1 MMTKVNIQGFMTTTQ
16 ASEASGLTAHRI
28 GCLVRAGEIDAMK
41 SGNTLLVDAT
51 SLQAYAKANKGRGRP
66 MDARTAYGALW
77 LLSGLDA
84 DWLSYAQARRLR
96 IRLRSCS
103 AEELSW
109 QLRKRA
115 QTRRY
120 RASGSFLTGISDSLV
135 LSGASSGLLG
145 DFGLLKTDGT
155 VEGYCREEDIGR
167 LEKNF
172 FLAKDTHGN
181 VAARVASWLPEAPD
195 GEMPIAVVAAD
206 LAQSLDA
213 REREAGFDIL
223 RRLLDEH
230 REV

>member
-1 MMTKVNIQGFMTTTQ
+1 MVTGANIQGYLTTSQ
-16 ASEASGLTAHRI
+16 AAQATGLTAHRI
-28 GCLVRAGEIDAMK
+28 GCLVRAGEIDAIK
-41 SGNTLLVDAT
+41 SGNTLLVDAV
-51 SLQAYAKANKGRGRP
+51 SLQAYTKANMGRGRP
-66 MDARTAYGALW
+66 MDVRTAFGVLW

-84 DWLSYAQARRLR
+84 DWLSYAQERRLR

-120 RASGSFLTGISDSLV
+120 RASGSFLAGISDSLV

-145 DFGLLKTDGT
+145 DFGLLKTDGA
-155 VEGYCREEDIGR
+155 VEGYCLEEDVER
-167 LEKNF
+167 LEKSF
-172 FLAKDTHGN
+172 FLAEDAHGN
-181 VAARVASWLPEAPD
+181 AVVRVAPWLPDAPD

-206 LAQSLDA
+206 LAQSLGA
-213 REREAGFDIL
+213 REREAGLDML